1 MGAVEAE
8 GGEPLETSTIL
19 ITDPNESA
27 EQVRNHMPVILE
39 LGNYTRWMGTV
50 DPARPPID
58 LLRPY
63 PVEKIGS
70 WAVDERVGNVSN
82 DDPKLP
88 TERPIQPLLFSE
100 LPIVLP
106 SGQRDDSA

>member
-1 MGAVEAE
+1 ME
-8 GGEPLETSTIL
+8 
-19 ITDPNESA
+19 
-27 EQVRNHMPVILE
+27 
-39 LGNYTRWMGTV
+39 TV

-82 DDPKLP
+82 DDPQLL
-88 TERPIQPLLFSE
+88 TECPIQPLLFSG
-100 LPIVLP
+100 LPRVLP

>member
-1 MGAVEAE
+1 ME
-8 GGEPLETSTIL
+8 
-19 ITDPNESA
+19 
-27 EQVRNHMPVILE
+27 
-39 LGNYTRWMGTV
+39 TV

-58 LLRPY
+58 SLRPY